1 MTAAQQRLIL
11 RTLIYIVLTL
21 VTLVTIYPMIY
32 MLATALRQTG
42 TPSFLGIW
50 PASFTLENMTQVFR
64 ETPLARMLFNSVL
77 VTSFSTAATLWLG
90 SLAAHAFSRRAF
102 AGSRLFY
109 AFLLLGIMLPFSTL
123 MTPLFQIVKE
133 LKLRNNYLGLI
144 LPYTAAN
151 LPFCVLMMRNY
162 FDSLPREIEEAAH
175 VDGASNFQLYWRIA
189 MPLSVP
195 ALTATGIFIAIGSWN
210 EFILSLL
217 FMTKPEMRTAPLA
230 TVYYLR
236 YQGQILERAFAALT
250 WVAIPAL
257 LFYFVAQRQF
267 VKGLTAGAL
276 KG

>member
-1 MTAAQQRLIL
+1 
-11 RTLIYIVLTL
+11 
-21 VTLVTIYPMIY
+21 
-32 MLATALRQTG
+32 
-42 TPSFLGIW
+42 
-50 PASFTLENMTQVFR
+50 
-64 ETPLARMLFNSVL
+64 
-77 VTSFSTAATLWLG
+77 
-90 SLAAHAFSRRAF
+90 
-102 AGSRLFY
+102 
-109 AFLLLGIMLPFSTL
+109 MLPFSTL
-123 MTPLFQIVKE
+123 MIPLFQIVKE

-236 YQGQILERAFAALT
+236 YQGPDPGTRLRCAHLGCDT
-250 WVAIPAL
+250 CTAL
-257 LFYFVAQRQF
+257 LFCCPEAVRERSHRRRH
-267 VKGLTAGAL
+267 
-276 KG
+276 

>member
-1 MTAAQQRLIL
+1 MTAAQKQLIP
-11 RTLIYIVLTL
+11 RILIYIALIL
-21 VTLVTIYPMIY
+21 ITLVTIYPMLY

-42 TPSFLGIW
+42 TPAFLGIL
-50 PASFTLENMTQVFR
+50 PASFTLENVTQVFR
-64 ETPLARMLFNSVL
+64 ETPLARMLVNSVL
-77 VTSFSTAATLWLG
+77 VTSFSTVATLLIG

-102 AGSRLFY
+102 FGSKVFY
-109 AFLLLGIMLPFSTL
+109 VFLLLGIMLPFSTL
-123 MTPLFQIVKE
+123 MIPLFQVINE

-144 LPYTAAN
+144 LPYAAAN
-151 LPFCVLMMRNY
+151 IPFCILMMRNY
-162 FDSLPREIEEAAH
+162 FDSLPKEIEEAAR
-175 VDGASNFQLYWRIA
+175 VDGASNLQLYWRIA

-195 ALTATGIFIAIGSWN
+195 ALTATGIFVAIGSWN
-210 EFILSLL
+210 EFILALL

-250 WVAIPAL
+250 WVALPAM

-267 VKGLTAGAL
+267 IKGLTAGAL

>member
-1 MTAAQQRLIL
+1 MTAAQKQLIP
-11 RTLIYIVLTL
+11 RILIYIILIL
-21 VTLVTIYPMIY
+21 ITLVTIYPMLY

-42 TPSFLGIW
+42 TPAFLGIW
-50 PASFTLENMTQVFR
+50 PASFTLENVTQVFR
-64 ETPLARMLFNSVL
+64 ETPLARMLVNSVL
-77 VTSFSTAATLWLG
+77 VTSFSTVATLLLG

-102 AGSRLFY
+102 FGGKVFY

-123 MTPLFQIVKE
+123 MIPLFQIIKE

-144 LPYTAAN
+144 LPYAAAN
-151 LPFCVLMMRNY
+151 IPFCVLMMRNY
-162 FDSLPREIEEAAH
+162 FDSLPREIEEAAR

-195 ALTATGIFIAIGSWN
+195 ALTATGIFVAIGSWN
-210 EFILSLL
+210 EFILALL

-250 WVAIPAL
+250 WVALPAL

-267 VKGLTAGAL
+267 VSGLTAGAL